1 MIKAILLLTESMP
14 MRILYCENITGQ
26 EDFMVNIKNRD
37 SLGVMDYPAPDWLRN
52 AVIVELPVRG
62 FN

>member
-1 MIKAILLLTESMP
+1 